1 MILGNRCL
9 TGRIVISE
17 ILRFL
22 EIAGKLKET
31 KRLGW
36 ITQAKVE
43 QPESVADHTFRC
55 VLMAMILDDFNEI
68 DKCRLMQML
77 LLHDLQEA
85 ITGDFDALAKEKFGI
100 EKVELRQEK
109 AIQDIITLLPESQRE
124 ELLDL
129 WNDFHKK
136 ESAESRIAYDID
148 KLEMIIQALEYEKKG
163 YSSSSLDTFWNS
175 VQEQIKTKV
184 GMKMFTILLEERIKL
199 NNY

>member
-1 MILGNRCL
+1 MLA
-9 TGRIVISE
+9 GRIVILE
-17 ILRFL
+17 ILRFF

-36 ITQAKVE
+36 ITQVKVE
-43 QPESVADHTFRC
+43 HPESVADHTFRC
-55 VLMAMILDDFNEI
+55 VLMAMILEDFNEI

-85 ITGDFDALAKEKFGI
+85 ITGDFDAIAKQKLGI
-100 EKVELRQEK
+100 RQVELRQEK
-109 AIQDIITLLPESQRE
+109 AIQDIIKLLPESHRE

-129 WNDFHKK
+129 WNDFHQK
-136 ESAESRIAYDID
+136 ESPESRIAYDID

-163 YSSSSLDTFWNS
+163 YSSSSLDTFWKS
-175 VQEQIKTKV
+175 VQGDIKTKI
-184 GMKMFTILLEERIKL
+184 GMKWFTILFQERNKL